1 VTAKK
6 QHTIPFESP
15 PEEGTHRPP
24 ALVTRNLVKAYG
36 SRKVLRG
43 ITFAVPTG
51 SLVRIEGE
59 NGAGKSTLL
68 KCLVGLLRPDQGRVE
83 ATGRLGYCPQDPAL
97 IDLLTCQEQLLLF
110 GHAYGLS
117 QRPLCAAAPT

>member
-1 VTAKK
+1 MTAKK

-43 ITFAVPTG
+43 ITFAAF
-51 SLVRIEGE
+51 LAWNRRH
-59 NGAGKSTLL
+59 
-68 KCLVGLLRPDQGRVE
+68 CLCRSGQ
-83 ATGRLGYCPQDPAL
+83 AL
-97 IDLLTCQEQLLLF
+97 MPVL
-110 GHAYGLS
+110 
-117 QRPLCAAAPT
+117 PLA